1 MYGLEAKYCAIRRA
15 LDCRGWDY
23 RTRGAKV
30 NYSEAAIK
38 RYMARIKDGLPG
50 SRFVGEAIDAALG
63 GVICDKTENR
73 GRS

>member
-23 RTRGAKV
+23 RTLGAKV

-63 GVICDKTENR
+63 GVICDEKER
-73 GRS
+73 RRRS